1 MYIRHW
7 MQPSL
12 GISRRAQELGKG
24 IAGSS
29 SFPSS
34 TTTVSCDVMQSW
46 KKYPWVTRRSL
57 QLLMAEVDYGIQVKV
72 SARRGLGEG
81 RAVYS
86 AVALGEG

>member
-1 MYIRHW
+1 
-7 MQPSL
+7 
-12 GISRRAQELGKG
+12 
-24 IAGSS
+24 
-29 SFPSS
+29 
-34 TTTVSCDVMQSW
+34 MQSW